1 MRLELGER
9 GGLECDMSMEIGLR
23 RQDRLMSEPQRDH
36 RQVDT
41 RLEQFHRGGVSKDMR
56 RYPLVPQRW
65 AMCTRRPDMLCEQI
79 LDGDR
84 AEATAVD
91 VGAPRRCSSAWR
103 FLQPVLTPTAD
114 LACESPAPLLAA
126 LADAPEIGRA
136 HV

>member
-65 AMCTRRPDMLCEQI
+65 AMCTRRPAMPCEKN

-84 AEATAVD
+84 AEATAGGGWD
-91 VGAPRRCSSAWR
+91 RK
-103 FLQPVLTPTAD
+103 
-114 LACESPAPLLAA
+114 CE
-126 LADAPEIGRA
+126 
-136 HV
+136 V

>member
-1 MRLELGER
+1 MRGGEADCDSLRSRRRQSVEKGPEPVLRLKYRGSLHIMRLELGER

-56 RYPLVPQRW
+56 RYPLVPPRW

-79 LDGDR
+79 LD
-84 AEATAVD
+84 
-91 VGAPRRCSSAWR
+91 
-103 FLQPVLTPTAD
+103 
-114 LACESPAPLLAA
+114 
-126 LADAPEIGRA
+126 EIGRA